1 MRYRHAFLLLLTVLG
16 ARALPAQER
25 GDHVISGIVREEGNE
40 NLIAAAT
47 VEISHSGS
55 PSHAPVLSGK
65 NGDFVFRDLP
75 SSDFVITAKKDGF
88 NSASVTVSVARTAV
102 LEVTISLRRTA
113 AAGVHPGGPISAHQL
128 QVPKK
133 ARSAYEKGRML
144 LEDENNPADSI
155 PAFEKAVKEFPSY
168 YEAYTELGVANN
180 RLGKAVEAEASLKKA
195 VELSSGSYL
204 KPLYFLAD
212 VYNGQGKYQE
222 AEPLARQAIALDDSD
237 WNGFYELARSLVGL
251 RRITEAETIA
261 VRARDLAP
269 QTPPVYLVLA
279 NVHTLQ
285 QNYPAA
291 IQDLDAY
298 LKLKPDGQTSDAVRR
313 NLDKLKKQVHQPPSG
328 NPAATSTPAAP
339 QPSGNYFL
347 GRPRSLRRFFSSDM
361 NSWTSLKS
369 MYTLAKR
376 T

>member
-1 MRYRHAFLLLLTVLG
+1 
-16 ARALPAQER
+16 LPAQER
-25 GDHVISGIVREEGNE
+25 GDRAITGIVREEGSDS
-40 NLIAAAT
+40 LIAGAT
-47 VEISHSGS
+47 VEISHSGGQ
-55 PSHAPVLSGK
+55 SHAPVISGT
-65 NGDFVFRDLP
+65 NGDFEFRDLQAG
-75 SSDFVITAKKDGF
+75 DYVITAKKDGF
-88 NSASVTVSVARTAV
+88 NPGSVSVTADRTTV
-102 LEVTISLRRTA
+102 EVTISLRRTA
-113 AAGVHPGGPISAHQL
+113 AAGVNSGGPISAHQL

-133 ARSAYEKGRML
+133 AREAYEKGRRR
-144 LEDENNPADSI
+144 LEDENNPGDAISE
-155 PAFEKAVKEFPSY
+155 FEKALKLYPSY
-168 YEAYTELGVANN
+168 YEAYTELGIANN
-180 RLGKAVEAEASLKKA
+180 RLGKAVEAETSLKKA

-212 VYNGQGKYQE
+212 VYNGQGKYQD

-313 NLDKLKKQVHQPPSG
+313 SRDKLKKQVQLAPGG
-328 NPAATSTPAAP
+328 NPAATATPAAP
-339 QPSGNYFL
+339 QP
-347 GRPRSLRRFFSSDM
+347 
-361 NSWTSLKS
+361 
-369 MYTLAKR
+369 
-376 T
+376 

>member
-1 MRYRHAFLLLLTVLG
+1 MRFRHAILLLLAVLG

-25 GDHVISGIVREEGNE
+25 GDHIISGIVREEGNE
-40 NLIAAAT
+40 NLIAAVT
-47 VEISHSGS
+47 LEISHSGS
-55 PSHAPVLSGK
+55 PLYGPVISGK
-65 NGDFVFRDLP
+65 NGDFEFRDLP
-75 SSDFVITAKKDGF
+75 TGDFVITAKKDGF
-88 NSASVTVSVARTAV
+88 NSASVNVSVARTVV

-133 ARSAYEKGRML
+133 ARAAYEKGRRL

-155 PAFEKAVKEFPSY
+155 PAFEKAVNLFPSY
-168 YEAYTELGVANN
+168 YEAYTELGIANN
-180 RLGKAVEAEASLKKA
+180 RLGKFVEAEASLKKA
-195 VELSSGSYL
+195 VELSTGSYL
-204 KPLYFLAD
+204 HPLYFLAD

-251 RRITEAETIA
+251 KRITEAETIA
-261 VRARDLAP
+261 LRARDLAP

-298 LKLKPDGQTSDAVRR
+298 LKLKPDGQASDAVRR
-313 NLDKLKKQVHQPPSG
+313 NLDKLKKQVHQAAGG
-328 NPAATSTPAAP
+328 NPGSTPTPAAP
-339 QPSGNYFL
+339 QP
-347 GRPRSLRRFFSSDM
+347 
-361 NSWTSLKS
+361 
-369 MYTLAKR
+369 
-376 T
+376 